1 MATTFNWIS
10 LGNSSTS
17 LDPTEG
23 NYVAENAKSLV
34 GQTFGSSGTPL
45 FSKITSVTTLDK
57 GGVDGV
63 LDQDNSVSNDQF
75 TTNIGAGTTTYTF
88 DASVV
93 YNATVTYA
101 DGTSG
106 TVTAVIAQ
114 DTAGNLYLAPDPA
127 AGMDEA
133 VYEAKPIVSLK
144 LNSVAGDTYSGMGAD
159 RYVTGFDDG
168 YIDGT
173 AAGDLINGKY
183 TEAISGGTDKIDNGD
198 AGLAGSSGNDDYI
211 RAGAGNDSIYSN
223 LGNDTVY
230 AGDGNDLAFGGD
242 GGDSLLGEAGD
253 DSLNGDGGNDRLYGG
268 AGNDSLNGGA
278 DNDLLSGDDGND
290 RLYGD
295 AGNDTLFGGLGDDL
309 EYGGNN
315 DDQLAGDDGN
325 DTLYGDSG
333 NDAVSGGAG
342 NDLSYGGDGNDT
354 LNGDAGSDNL
364 SGDAGN
370 DLLYGGSENDTLAG
384 GTGSDVLSGGSGTDT
399 ADYSA
404 SGSGVTVNL
413 ATGTGSGGDAA
424 GDTLSG
430 IEVVVGSGFNDSL
443 TGDGG
448 ANTLDGGASNDT
460 LAGGAGSDSLIG
472 GTGTDTA
479 DYSASGSGVTVNLGT
494 GVGLGGDAAGDTLS
508 GIENVT
514 GSAYGDSLT
523 GDGGANT
530 LDGGAG
536 NDSLAGGAGSD
547 SLIGGAGTDT
557 ADYSASGSGVTVNL
571 GTGTA
576 LGGDAASDTLS
587 GIENVTGSAY
597 NDNLS
602 GDAGANALDGGAG
615 NDTLAGGGG
624 ADSLIGGSGTDTS
637 DYSASTSGVTVNLGT
652 GTASG
657 GDAAGDTL
665 SGIESVTGTAYND
678 NLTGDAGANTL
689 DGGAGND
696 TLAGGAGADS
706 LIGGAG
712 TDTADYSGSTTGVT
726 VNLGNGVGLGGD
738 AAGDTLSGIENVT
751 GSAYGDSLTGDGAAN
766 VLSGGAGNDT
776 LAGGAGADS
785 LTGGSGTD
793 TADYSGSTSGITV
806 NLGAGS
812 GSGGDAAGD
821 TLTGIENVIGS
832 SYSDVLTG
840 DANANAIY
848 GGSGAD
854 VVSAG
859 SGGDALYGGSGSDT
873 LSGAEGADQVFGG
886 SGNDA
891 LHGDAGN
898 DLLSGGDGV
907 DRLSGGTG
915 DDTLSGGLGRDV
927 FELAPSGGA
936 DLIND
941 FDMSINGLQTE
952 DQLDLSDLT
961 NPDGSSVRSFDVAVS
976 NDGNGNALLSFPGGG
991 TIVLAGVSPAQVATS
1006 GMLSMMGVPC
1016 FASGTRIL
1024 TPAGEQRVEDIM
1036 PGDLVILADGG
1047 EAPVIWRGRRTLTAA
1062 DLGDLPH
1069 YRPIRLKA
1077 GFFGL
1082 SRDLV
1087 VSPQHGLRIDGADGP
1102 ALIRARHLATLG
1114 RGAHVA
1120 RGIRSVTYHHLL
1132 LPRHSLIVAHGA
1144 AVESFFPG
1152 PLAIASLPVSDRIS
1166 LAVAVGLDPTADPD
1180 VPRIAKAYGPRCLPL
1195 RNWRDI
1201 APVAQRL

>member
-448 ANTLDGGASNDT
+448 ANTLDGGA
-460 LAGGAGSDSLIG
+460 
-472 GTGTDTA
+472 
-479 DYSASGSGVTVNLGT
+479 
-494 GVGLGGDAAGDTLS
+494 
-508 GIENVT
+508 
-514 GSAYGDSLT
+514 
-523 GDGGANT
+523 
-530 LDGGAG
+530 G

-696 TLAGGAGADS
+696 TLAGGAGADC

-936 DLIND
+936 DLISD

-1166 LAVAVGLDPTADPD
+1166 LAVAVGLDPTDYSD

>member
-1 MATTFNWIS
+1 MP
-10 LGNSSTS
+10 G
-17 LDPTEG
+17 E
-23 NYVAENAKSLV
+23 
-34 GQTFGSSGTPL
+34 
-45 FSKITSVTTLDK
+45 
-57 GGVDGV
+57 
-63 LDQDNSVSNDQF
+63 
-75 TTNIGAGTTTYTF
+75 
-88 DASVV
+88 
-93 YNATVTYA
+93 
-101 DGTSG
+101 
-106 TVTAVIAQ
+106 
-114 DTAGNLYLAPDPA
+114 
-127 AGMDEA
+127 
-133 VYEAKPIVSLK
+133 
-144 LNSVAGDTYSGMGAD
+144 D
-159 RYVTGFDDG
+159 R
-168 YIDGT
+168 
-173 AAGDLINGKY
+173 
-183 TEAISGGTDKIDNGD
+183 
-198 AGLAGSSGNDDYI
+198 
-211 RAGAGNDSIYSN
+211 
-223 LGNDTVY
+223 
-230 AGDGNDLAFGGD
+230 
-242 GGDSLLGEAGD
+242 
-253 DSLNGDGGNDRLYGG
+253 
-268 AGNDSLNGGA
+268 
-278 DNDLLSGDDGND
+278 
-290 RLYGD
+290 
-295 AGNDTLFGGLGDDL
+295 
-309 EYGGNN
+309 
-315 DDQLAGDDGN
+315 
-325 DTLYGDSG
+325 
-333 NDAVSGGAG
+333 
-342 NDLSYGGDGNDT
+342 
-354 LNGDAGSDNL
+354 
-364 SGDAGN
+364 
-370 DLLYGGSENDTLAG
+370 
-384 GTGSDVLSGGSGTDT
+384 
-399 ADYSA
+399 
-404 SGSGVTVNL
+404 
-413 ATGTGSGGDAA
+413 
-424 GDTLSG
+424 
-430 IEVVVGSGFNDSL
+430 
-443 TGDGG
+443 
-448 ANTLDGGASNDT
+448 
-460 LAGGAGSDSLIG
+460 
-472 GTGTDTA
+472 
-479 DYSASGSGVTVNLGT
+479 
-494 GVGLGGDAAGDTLS
+494 
-508 GIENVT
+508 
-514 GSAYGDSLT
+514 
-523 GDGGANT
+523 
-530 LDGGAG
+530 
-536 NDSLAGGAGSD
+536 
-547 SLIGGAGTDT
+547 LIGGAGTDT
-557 ADYSASGSGVTVNL
+557 ADYSSSTSGITVNL
-571 GTGTA
+571 GAGSGS
-576 LGGDAASDTLS
+576 GGDAAGDTLT

-597 NDNLS
+597 N
-602 GDAGANALDGGAG
+602 
-615 NDTLAGGGG
+615 
-624 ADSLIGGSGTDTS
+624 
-637 DYSASTSGVTVNLGT
+637 
-652 GTASG
+652 
-657 GDAAGDTL
+657 
-665 SGIESVTGTAYND
+665 
-678 NLTGDAGANTL
+678 
-689 DGGAGND
+689 
-696 TLAGGAGADS
+696 
-706 LIGGAG
+706 
-712 TDTADYSGSTTGVT
+712 
-726 VNLGNGVGLGGD
+726 
-738 AAGDTLSGIENVT
+738 
-751 GSAYGDSLTGDGAAN
+751 DSLTGDGAAN

-1166 LAVAVGLDPTADPD
+1166 LAVAVGLDPTDYSD

>member
-448 ANTLDGGASNDT
+448 ANTLDGGAGNDT

-536 NDSLAGGAGSD
+536 NDTLAGGAGSD
-547 SLIGGAGTDT
+547 SLIGGAGADT

-597 NDNLS
+597 NDSLT
-602 GDAGANALDGGAG
+602 GDGGANALDGGAG

-689 DGGAGND
+689 D
-696 TLAGGAGADS
+696 
-706 LIGGAG
+706 
-712 TDTADYSGSTTGVT
+712 
-726 VNLGNGVGLGGD
+726 
-738 AAGDTLSGIENVT
+738 
-751 GSAYGDSLTGDGAAN
+751 
-766 VLSGGAGNDT
+766 GGAGNDT

>member
-278 DNDLLSGDDGND
+278 DNDLLNGDDGND

-494 GVGLGGDAAGDTLS
+494 GTGSGGDAAGDTLS

-514 GSAYGDSLT
+514 GSAYNDSLT
-523 GDGGANT
+523 GDGGSNT
-530 LDGGAG
+530 LDGGMG
-536 NDSLAGGAGSD
+536 NDTLVGGAGAD

-821 TLTGIENVIGS
+821 TLMGIENVIGS

-873 LSGAEGADQVFGG
+873 LSGEEGADQVFGG

-961 NPDGSSVRSFDVAVS
+961 NPDGSPVRSFDVAVS

-1166 LAVAVGLDPTADPD
+1166 LAVAVGLDPTDYSD